1 MIHDAAAYVGDW
13 PFRDIGGTVRELAK
27 MMTTNGVTH
36 ALVSPLQGFFYS
48 DPAPANERLL
58 RELRGRDN
66 LFAAPILNP
75 YLANCPDLIADLA
88 ANPQV
93 RAIRLAPGFHGYECS
108 FARPLVEVAA
118 AHRLPVIVQ
127 TKFQD
132 RRHHPSVANLPEVPL
147 ADALDLAASVPKT
160 RFVLAA
166 AHFVELTREAE
177 RIKGLRNVWLDMSHL
192 DGLEC
197 IRRAAKAVGA
207 RRLLLST
214 CWPFFY
220 AKAALLKVA
229 EAQLPARENAAVL
242 GGNAGRVFLARDRH
256 P

>member
-13 PFRDIGGTVRELAK
+13 PFRDIGGTVGGLTGIMAA
-27 MMTTNGVTH
+27 NGMTH
-36 ALVSPLQGFFYS
+36 ALVSSLQGFFYS
-48 DPAPANERLL
+48 DPTPANEKLL
-58 RELRGRDN
+58 RDLRGREN

-75 YLANCPDLIADLA
+75 YLVNFPEQIARLA

-93 RAIRLAPGFHGYECS
+93 RAIRLAPGFHGYECA
-108 FARPLVEVAA
+108 FARPLIEVAA

-132 RRHHPSVANLPEVPL
+132 RRHHPSVAHMPEVPL
-147 ADALDLAASVPKT
+147 ADALDLVASLPKA
-160 RFVLAA
+160 RFVLSA
-166 AHFVELTREAE
+166 AHFVETMREAE
-177 RIKGLRNVWLDMSHL
+177 RIRSLRNVWLDISHL

-197 IRRAAKAVGA
+197 IRRATKAVGA
-207 RRLLLST
+207 SRLLLST

-242 GGNAGRVFLARDRH
+242 GGNAGRVFGI
-256 P
+256 

>member
-13 PFRDIGGTVRELAK
+13 PFRDIGGTVGGLTGIMAA
-27 MMTTNGVTH
+27 NGMTH
-36 ALVSPLQGFFYS
+36 ALVSSLQGFFYS
-48 DPAPANERLL
+48 DPTPANEKLL
-58 RELRGRDN
+58 RDLRGREN

-75 YLANCPDLIADLA
+75 YLVNFPEQIARLA

-93 RAIRLAPGFHGYECS
+93 RAIRLAPGFHGYECA
-108 FARPLVEVAA
+108 FARPLIEVAA

-132 RRHHPSVANLPEVPL
+132 RRHHPSVAHMPEVPL
-147 ADALDLAASVPKT
+147 ADALDLVASLPKA
-160 RFVLAA
+160 RFVLSA
-166 AHFVELTREAE
+166 AHFVETMREAE
-177 RIKGLRNVWLDMSHL
+177 RIRSLRNVWLDMSHL

-197 IRRAAKAVGA
+197 IKRAVKAVGA

-229 EAQLPARENAAVL
+229 EAQLPARENEAVL
-242 GGNAGRVFLARDRH
+242 GGNAGRVFGI
-256 P
+256 